1 MFFNLFYTKCDQTHL
16 FIFKVKENGKMKY
29 LIQLCGGINS
39 DSTSSCNSHMVC
51 REDGVSFGE
60 PKNYKVT
67 KEGRYLKMTYD
78 NIGKCPGRFKILTMV
93 STCVI

>member
-1 MFFNLFYTKCDQTHL
+1 
-16 FIFKVKENGKMKY
+16 
-29 LIQLCGGINS
+29 
-39 DSTSSCNSHMVC
+39 MVC